1 MKSKNRKSIA
11 VIVAHP
17 DDETLWAGGT
27 ILEHPLN
34 DWFIVCLCRA
44 NDCER
49 SARFKNA
56 LVLLKAKGIMG
67 NLDDGPD
74 QHPLDET
81 EVENEIL
88 KLLPDTHFDLI
99 LTHDFAGE
107 YTKHLR
113 HEEVNKA
120 VVALWQKGKITANEL
135 WTFAY
140 EDGKKTYFPKAIDY
154 ANIFESLSE
163 KIWLR
168 KYSLITKTYG
178 FKEDSWEAETTPL
191 AEAFWQYKSPSH
203 IKTGNAE
210 KENRM
215 EKELNIFKT
224 PNIEILKS
232 LYYKSK
238 SYLLNKS
245 KLETEFNYFEKI
257 STRIIE
263 PIVKKSLDKLEKEL
277 RIFKTS
283 SIETLKSSYYESI
296 GIV

>member
-99 LTHDFAGE
+99 ITHDFAGE

-120 VVALWQKGKITANEL
+120 VISLWHNDKITANEL

-140 EDGKKTYFPKAIDY
+140 EDGKKAYFPKAIDY
-154 ANIFESLSE
+154 ANIFEALSE

-168 KYSLITKTYG
+168 KYALITKTYG